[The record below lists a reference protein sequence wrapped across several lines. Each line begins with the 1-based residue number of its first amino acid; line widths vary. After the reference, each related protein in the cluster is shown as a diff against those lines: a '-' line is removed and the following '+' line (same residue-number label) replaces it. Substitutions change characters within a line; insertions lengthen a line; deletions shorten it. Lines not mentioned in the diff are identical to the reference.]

1 MKKCICTLLL
11 ARIIHDGPRGL
22 DVGSDRF
29 RCGLLEAD
37 RFLIGNVKQAL
48 NYRAAMVWLA
58 TELAAVTAW
67 SLNRPKD
74 GGIR

>member
-1 MKKCICTLLL
+1 MGRADWTLVR
-11 ARIIHDGPRGL
+11 AAL
-22 DVGSDRF
+22 DA
-29 RCGLLEAD
+29 GLLEAD

-48 NYRAAMVWLA
+48 NYRAAMVWLE